1 MSEPRLSYRIDL
13 PPDLNLAIMVL
24 LSFHLG
30 RKNPISRTDLCAAL
44 HELNIHE
51 RRLRDQI
58 RHLRRSGHLIGES
71 RGSSE
76 HPERSGAKS
85 KDLGEKGG
93 YYLITTPEE
102 LDDFLRTEYLAKI
115 NDMQETVKEMTK
127 AASQRWGPDAV
138 QIRLF

>member
-58 RHLRRSGHLIGES
+58 RHLRRSGHLV
-71 RGSSE
+71 GSAS
-76 HPERSGAKS
+76 
-85 KDLGEKGG
+85 GEKGG

-102 LDDFLRTEYLAKI
+102 LDDFLRMEYLAKI

-127 AASQRWGPDAV
+127 AASQRWGLDTV
-138 QIRLF
+138 QMKLF